1 MCMLSHALGLGKDL
15 FKFGILFIIFHQEQ
29 IHCVC
34 ALCTYIISFVTSYNG
49 VLLMILPWPAL
60 AKKVLSDVVLQPEEK
75 IKYVLLTTKQPVPPI
90 VNLFLIL
97 FIVLVAISV
106 QNSRNFTAIIGFLTS
121 ICSLLGLWMIN
132 STAHFILS
140 VTNQRVLL
148 TQFGSLNNPAIKNQ
162 WASSLSDAHIVFGES
177 GLFFTAVS
185 IRFYNQNWSL
195 KVNHLGTDK
204 SINMQNLKEMQ
215 KLFQPT

>member
-1 MCMLSHALGLGKDL
+1 
-15 FKFGILFIIFHQEQ
+15 
-29 IHCVC
+29 
-34 ALCTYIISFVTSYNG
+34 
-49 VLLMILPWPAL
+49 MILPWPAL

-75 IKYVLLTTKQPVPPI
+75 IKYVLLTTKQPVPPV
-90 VNLFLIL
+90 VNLLLIL

-106 QNSRNFTAIIGFLTS
+106 QNSRNFALIIGSLTS
-121 ICSLLGLWMIN
+121 VCSLLGLWMIN

-148 TQFGSLNNPAIKNQ
+148 TQFGS
-162 WASSLSDAHIVFGES
+162 GES
-177 GLFFTAVS
+177 GLFFTAVN